1 MRSLRI
7 FFYIAMIIVGATTQ
21 STALAAD
28 GHSLSKVAAIIA
40 DAVATDD
47 TEMLEKHA
55 MNYED
60 MLAISATKT
69 LTKSAYSETRK
80 KNKKRVDETWREIRE
95 ANILPERIQIEEVEI
110 QQRKG
115 FKPDQHMIVA
125 TVFPVFAKK
134 GKDVPV
140 PYMALH
146 FVQIKGQWK
155 YWF

>member
-69 LTKSAYSETRK
+69 LTKSAYSETR
-80 KNKKRVDETWREIRE
+80 NKRR
-95 ANILPERIQIEEVEI
+95 AHIQN
-110 QQRKG
+110 
-115 FKPDQHMIVA
+115 
-125 TVFPVFAKK
+125 
-134 GKDVPV
+134 
-140 PYMALH
+140 L
-146 FVQIKGQWK
+146 
-155 YWF
+155 